1 MAVFKIVELGDEIL
15 KEKAKPVKTV
25 NANINKLLNNLAD
38 TLYSAKGAGLAAPQI
53 GISKRVIVVDI
64 GEGLHEMIN
73 PEVISSSGQEA
84 ALEGCLSIPDII
96 GDVTR
101 AASVKISYMDRHS
114 KGKVLTA
121 KGMLAR
127 ALQHEIDHLE
137 GILFIDRAVNIRKMK
152 QKEE

>member
-1 MAVFKIVELGDEIL
+1 MAVFKIVELGEEIL

-53 GISKRVIVVDI
+53 GISKRVAVVDI
-64 GEGLHEMIN
+64 GEGLHELIN
-73 PEVISSSGQEA
+73 PEIVSSSGQETD
-84 ALEGCLSIPDII
+84 LEGCLSIPGII

-101 AASVKISYMDRHS
+101 AASVKVSYMDRHS
-114 KGKVLTA
+114 KVKILNA

>member
-1 MAVFKIVELGDEIL
+1 MAVYKIVEIGDEIL

-53 GISKRVIVVDI
+53 GVSKRVVVVDI
-64 GEGLHEMIN
+64 GEGLHELIN
-73 PEVISSSGQEA
+73 PEIVSSSGQETD
-84 ALEGCLSIPDII
+84 LEGCLSIPGII

-101 AASVKISYMDRHS
+101 AASVKVSYMDRHS
-114 KGKVLTA
+114 KVKILSA
-121 KGMLAR
+121 NGMLAR
-127 ALQHEIDHLE
+127 AVQHEIDHLE
-137 GILFIDRAVNIRKMK
+137 GILFVDRAVNIRKMK